1 MHKPDLLAYVAQFAP
16 GLFRVRR
23 STWITVGVG
32 LLVLFGVLIW
42 AAIALVG
49 WLWGQTQNLAG
60 VAPDAVLGTAR
71 GVVRQIEEFVPSARA
86 VLDQVVASVPDAR
99 GTLDEVTEQLPG
111 ASELLGGIL
120 PASKPDAPLQC
131 DVSGQELGP
140 VARFPGLTRTQWQ
153 RTAEGATVD
162 YEGKA
167 DYVKALDYYA
177 RGFVSAGF
185 EQTVQSSTLEAET
198 HEYTKTSERITL
210 KIAQK
215 TKSVVGVRIET
226 ALRQPYSNQ

>member
-1 MHKPDLLAYVAQFAP
+1 MHKPGLLTYVAQFAP

-32 LLVLFGVLIW
+32 LLVLFGALIW
-42 AAIALVG
+42 AVMALIG

-60 VAPDAVLGTAR
+60 AAPDAVR
-71 GVVRQIEEFVPSARA
+71 GVVSRVEELVPGASA
-86 VLDQVVASVPDAR
+86 VLDQMAASVPDAR
-99 GTLDEVTEQLPG
+99 GTLGRVTEQLPG

-120 PASKPDAPLQC
+120 PAGKPETSLQR
-131 DVSGQELGP
+131 DVSGQDLGP
-140 VARFPGLTRTQWQ
+140 VARFPGLARTQWQ
-153 RTAEGATVD
+153 RAAEGAAVD

-167 DYVKALDYYA
+167 DYIKVLDHYA
-177 RGFVSAGF
+177 KGFVSAGF

-198 HEYTKTSERITL
+198 HQYTRNRERLTL

-215 TKSVVGVRIET
+215 PKGVVGVRIET
-226 ALRQPYSNQ
+226 AWP

>member
-1 MHKPDLLAYVAQFAP
+1 MHKSGVLAYAAQFAP
-16 GLFRVRR
+16 RLFQVRR

-42 AAIALVG
+42 AAIALIG

-71 GVVRQIEEFVPSARA
+71 SVVRQIEEFVPGARA

-120 PASKPDAPLQC
+120 PASKPDAPLQR

-140 VARFPGLTRTQWQ
+140 VARFPGLARTQWQ
-153 RTAEGATVD
+153 RTAEGAAVD

-167 DYVKALDYYA
+167 DYVKVLDYYA
-177 RGFVSAGF
+177 KGFVSTGF
-185 EQTVQSSTLEAET
+185 EQAVQSSTREAET
-198 HEYTKTSERITL
+198 HEYTKNHERITL

-215 TKSVVGVRIET
+215 PKGLVGVRIE
-226 ALRQPYSNQ
+226 AAWP

>member
-1 MHKPDLLAYVAQFAP
+1 MHKSGVLAYAAQFAP
-16 GLFRVRR
+16 RLFQVRR

-32 LLVLFGVLIW
+32 LLVLFGALIW
-42 AAIALVG
+42 AVMALIG

-60 VAPDAVLGTAR
+60 AAPDAVR
-71 GVVRQIEEFVPSARA
+71 GVVRQVEEFVPGARA
-86 VLDQVVASVPDAR
+86 MLDQAVASVPDPR
-99 GTLDEVTEQLPG
+99 GALGRATEQLPG

-120 PASKPDAPLQC
+120 PTIKPPDAPLQR
-131 DVSGQELGP
+131 DVSGQDLGP
-140 VARFPGLTRTQWQ
+140 VARFPGLARTQWQ

-177 RGFVSAGF
+177 RGFVTAGF

-198 HEYTKTSERITL
+198 HQYTRNRERLTL

-215 TKSVVGVRIET
+215 PKGVVGVRIET
-226 ALRQPYSNQ
+226 AWP

>member
-1 MHKPDLLAYVAQFAP
+1 MHKPGLLPYVAQFAP

-32 LLVLFGVLIW
+32 LLVFLGFLIW
-42 AAIALVG
+42 AAMALIG

-60 VAPDAVLGTAR
+60 GAPDAVRGTAR
-71 GVVRQIEEFVPSARA
+71 GVVNQVEEFVPGARS
-86 VLDQVVASVPDAR
+86 VLDRVMASVPEVR
-99 GTLDEVTEQLPG
+99 ETLGRVTEQLPV

-120 PASKPDAPLQC
+120 PASKPETSLQR
-131 DVSGQELGP
+131 DVSGQDLGP
-140 VARFPGLTRTQWQ
+140 VARFPGLARTQWQ
-153 RTAEGATVD
+153 RAAEGAAVD

-167 DYVKALDYYA
+167 DYVKVLDYYA
-177 RGFVSAGF
+177 KGFVSAGF

-198 HEYTKTSERITL
+198 HQYTKNRERLTL

-215 TKSVVGVRIET
+215 PKGLVGVRIET
-226 ALRQPYSNQ
+226 AWP

>member
-1 MHKPDLLAYVAQFAP
+1 MHKSGVLAYAAHFVPKFFQ
-16 GLFRVRR
+16 VRR

-49 WLWGQTQNLAG
+49 WLWGQTQNLGG

-71 GVVRQIEEFVPSARA
+71 GVVRQIEEFVPGARA

-99 GTLDEVTEQLPG
+99 GTLDKVTEQLPG

-120 PASKPDAPLQC
+120 PASKPDAPLQR
-131 DVSGQELGP
+131 DVSGQDLGP
-140 VARFPGLTRTQWQ
+140 VTRFPSLTRTQWQ
-153 RTAEGATVD
+153 RTAEGAIVD

-167 DYVKALDYYA
+167 DYVKVLDYYA
-177 RGFVSAGF
+177 KGFFSAGF
-185 EQTVQSSTLEAET
+185 EQTVQSSTLDAET
-198 HEYTKTSERITL
+198 HEYAKDRERFTL
-210 KIAQK
+210 KVAQK
-215 TKSVVGVRIET
+215 PKGLVSVRIE
-226 ALRQPYSNQ
+226 AAWP